1 MKRKEPVLN
10 GILLVDKP
18 AGWTSHDVVARCRRF
33 LGERRIGHTGTLDP
47 AATGLLVL
55 CVGHAT
61 RLVEEMTAHSK
72 RYIGEIRLG
81 VATDS
86 DDATG
91 TVINERPVPEFGDEV
106 LRKLERQFSGV
117 IEQTPPAF
125 SAIQSGGRRAYAAA
139 RAGTPLELAA
149 RRVTVHELHLR
160 LTGPSALSVSV
171 HCGPGT
177 YIRSLARDIGAA
189 LGCGGHLSSL
199 RRESVGSFAVADG
212 WQLAEIEAVAAR
224 RMASDILLPIDEGLT
239 AMNAAILSGDHIEDV
254 LHGRRVQLRV
264 PDGRGE
270 RTPVRV
276 YGDEGAL
283 VAVGALEPDG
293 VLRPKKVLARPD

>member
-18 AGWTSHDVVARCRRF
+18 AGWTSHDVVARCRRL

-61 RLVEEMTAHSK
+61 RLVEEMTAHTK
-72 RYIGEIRLG
+72 RYSGEIRLG

-91 TVINERPVPEFGDEV
+91 KVIDERPVPEFGDEV
-106 LRKLERQFSGV
+106 LRELEMQFSGE

-125 SAIQSGGRRAYAAA
+125 SAIQSGGQRAYAAA
-139 RAGTPLELAA
+139 RAGTPLKLAPRLVA
-149 RRVTVHELHLR
+149 VHELR
-160 LTGPSALSVSV
+160 LWPTGPSTLALSV

-177 YIRSLARDIGAA
+177 YIRSLARDIGVT

-199 RRESVGSFAVADG
+199 RRDSVGSFGVADG
-212 WQLAEIEAVAAR
+212 WQLAEIEALAGR
-224 RMASDILLPIDEGLT
+224 GMAGGVLLPIDEGLT
-239 AMNAAILSGDHIEDV
+239 AMSAAILSGDHVEDV
-254 LHGRRVQLRV
+254 LHGIRVQLQV
-264 PDGRGE
+264 PDVGAG

-276 YGDEGAL
+276 YSDEGAL